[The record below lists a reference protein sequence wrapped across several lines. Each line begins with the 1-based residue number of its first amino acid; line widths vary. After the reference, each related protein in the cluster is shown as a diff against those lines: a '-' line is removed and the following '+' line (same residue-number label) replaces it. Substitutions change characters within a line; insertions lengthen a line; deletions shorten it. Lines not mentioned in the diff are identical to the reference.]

1 MGQETLDNLQ
11 EELQKN
17 LLEKAETEMD
27 IRKGELKVK
36 QINALANLE
45 KQRTER
51 MKVQLEQ
58 ERFKLE
64 ERRYE
69 LDERRLALDELQ
81 VKYNITSDMVKK
93 ADKIQR
99 AIGKTMMGIFPEQD
113 KQVMQIYKASKKL
126 AELK

>member
-27 IRKGELKVK
+27 IREGELKFN

>member
-27 IRKGELKVK
+27 IREGELKLN

>member
-1 MGQETLDNLQ
+1 
-11 EELQKN
+11 
-17 LLEKAETEMD
+17 
-27 IRKGELKVK
+27 
-36 QINALANLE
+36 
-45 KQRTER
+45 